1 MPKAITDSQQKKIA
15 KMIRDWPQEEAFNWN
30 NICTASRS
38 ILGYV
43 PTRQALSAKLMLK
56 NAYQVKKK
64 QQKDAIAKVEGVPRP
79 QSMLD
84 AMDKI
89 ARLQKENDALRAE
102 VANMAEIAQRFI
114 YNASI
119 AGLSQQRLMEPLPKI
134 RRD

>member
-1 MPKAITDSQQKKIA
+1 MPKAITDSQLKKMA
-15 KMIRDWPQEEAFNWN
+15 NMIRDWPQEDAFNWK
-30 NICTASRS
+30 NICIASRS

-43 PTRQALSAKLMLK
+43 PTRQALSAKLILK

-64 QQKDAIAKVEGVPRP
+64 QQKDAIAKVEGVTRP

-89 ARLQKENDALRAE
+89 ARLQRENEALRAE
-102 VANMAEIAQRFI
+102 VAKMAEIAQRFI

>member
-1 MPKAITDSQQKKIA
+1 MPKAITKEQLVKIA
-15 KMIRDWPQEEAFNWN
+15 KMVRDWPQAEKFNWN
-30 NICTASRS
+30 NICTASKS

-43 PTRQALSAKLMLK
+43 PTRQALSAKPILK

-64 QQKDAIAKVEGVPRP
+64 QRKDAIAKVEGVPRP

-89 ARLQKENDALRAE
+89 TRLQQENEALRSEIAK
-102 VANMAEIAQRFI
+102 MAEIAQRFI

-119 AGLSQQRLMEPLPKI
+119 AGLSRQRLMEPLPKV